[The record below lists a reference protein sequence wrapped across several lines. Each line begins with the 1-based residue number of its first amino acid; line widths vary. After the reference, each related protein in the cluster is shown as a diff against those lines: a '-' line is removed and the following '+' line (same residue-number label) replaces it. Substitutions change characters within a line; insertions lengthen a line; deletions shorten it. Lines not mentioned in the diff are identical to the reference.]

1 MPVLYN
7 ATVKSL
13 VSVVNQNLETEIEF
27 ILLDADYS
35 ISKDQQSSN
44 IHLWGKSEH
53 KRVEVIVTGFY
64 PYFYV
69 EGTENII
76 QKLIRENG
84 EFLQSWVIRTELSH
98 KQTYFGAEK
107 KTLTKII
114 GRRPYQVPKIRTV
127 FERKGIKVF
136 EADIPFVK
144 RFLIDQKLKAL
155 QTIIIKGTILN
166 ETSEEIVIEGRYQNI
181 QTSSTQVGDYQPLFL
196 AFDIEVDEHGE
207 TFQELFYSKIR
218 RVTAISYAWGKTVVD
233 KPNAEALILTA
244 DTDDAEKKLLQDF
257 IDQIRKIAPDVLV
270 SFNGTYF
277 DIPYLKKRMARYGL
291 SLGSLALFERRQ
303 DDIIRTNV
311 PVDGYRLKGRAV
323 VDLIPKA
330 RYSHPL
336 SGQKNLDTIANL
348 LLGESKVKSNK
359 SLGELWRNSIKGSRF
374 DADQFYQ
381 YSITDSILTFRLV
394 AELGVITAVELCKLA
409 GYLLPEGLLSTS
421 RNIGEFELMRILH
434 ERDILVPSKPTKSEI
449 SKRNSLKEKYPHL
462 GGWVIDPEVDE
473 ALFVAIFD
481 FRSLYPNIVRTHNI
495 SGETLIPRS
504 GAKKPEDRFLTNP
517 RGAFADLMDRILEQR
532 YKSIKMLNS
541 LKQES
546 SYPEKQK
553 NVSLLEK
560 QQNSLKLMANSLC
573 GAANYPRGRFY
584 HHLLSNS
591 ITGIAR
597 ELLGERLQ
605 EWTTQFS
612 KTHVYDVEV
621 RYGDTDSIFC
631 EFISSNLKPADF
643 LTSTPQDKRNKS
655 IKVLENYIHEYREY
669 LSLKL
674 PNLLELKL
682 EDIAFRIILKKGR
695 KKAYAYLSLLTQ
707 DVIIRGF
714 EAVRSDWSPLAKKT
728 QRKLL
733 EILLMDFSEHR
744 LRNAREFVIR
754 TCRFI
759 LKSPITDLVSELS
772 IRGPVKR
779 APTEYKT
786 RTPAIGAFLNY
797 CKAQSL
803 DPEVEWKQ
811 WDGFPYIIAKSALNQ
826 PQFKRAYHPDI
837 FRSGKKDIDRFHYIK
852 EILGASNR
860 FGISIN
866 ENEAL
871 HGRFIIPLTEFFPQ
885 SE

>member
-1 MPVLYN
+1 
-7 ATVKSL
+7 
-13 VSVVNQNLETEIEF
+13 VSVVNQNPEIEMEF

-35 ISKDQQSSN
+35 ISNDQRESN
-44 IHLWGKSEH
+44 IHLWGRIEQ
-53 KRVEVIVTGFY
+53 KRVEVVVTGFF

-69 EGTENII
+69 EASEDTV
-76 QKLIRENG
+76 QKVIRHNG
-84 EFLQSWVIRTELSH
+84 KFLHSWVIRTELCH

-107 KTLTKII
+107 KVLTKIV
-114 GRRPYQVPKIRTV
+114 GHRPYQVPKIRSI
-127 FERKGIKVF
+127 FEREGIKVF

-144 RFLIDQKLKAL
+144 RFLIDRKLKAL
-155 QTIIIKGTILN
+155 QTIKVRGTTRN
-166 ETSEEIVIEGRYQNI
+166 KTSEEMVINVAYQNV
-181 QTSSTQVGDYQPLFL
+181 QVSHSQIADFQPSFL

-207 TFQELFYSKIR
+207 TFQELYFHKKR
-218 RVTAISYAWGKTVVD
+218 RITAISYAWGKAGVD
-233 KPNAEALILTA
+233 KPNANALILTA
-244 DTDDAEKKLLQDF
+244 DTDGAEKSLLQDF
-257 IDQIRKIAPDVLV
+257 IINIRKIAPDVLV

-277 DIPYLKKRMARYGL
+277 DIPYLKERMTRYSL
-291 SLGSLALFERRQ
+291 SLGSLALFEKRQ
-303 DDIIRTNV
+303 TDIIRTNV
-311 PVDGYRLKGRAV
+311 PIDGYRLKGRAV
-323 VDLIPKA
+323 VDLMPKT
-330 RYSHPL
+330 RYIHPL
-336 SGQKNLDTIANL
+336 SGQKNLDTIVNL
-348 LLGESKVKSNK
+348 LLGESKVKSDK
-359 SLGELWRNSIKGSRF
+359 SLGELWRNSIKGSRS
-374 DADQFYQ
+374 DGDQFYQ

-394 AELGVITAVELCKLA
+394 AELGLITAVELCKLA

-434 ERDILVPSKPTKSEI
+434 DRNILIPSKPTKSEI
-449 SKRNSLKEKYPHL
+449 TKRNSLKEQYPHL

-504 GAKKPEDRFLTNP
+504 ESKAPEDRFLTLP
-517 RGAFADLMDRILEQR
+517 RGAFADLMDRILAER
-532 YKSIKMLNS
+532 YNSLKMLNS
-541 LKQES
+541 LKERNIS
-546 SYPEKQK
+546 SDTQM
-553 NVSLLEK
+553 NIHLLEK
-560 QQNSLKLMANSLC
+560 QQRSLKLMANSLC

-605 EWTTQFS
+605 KWTIDFS
-612 KTHVYDVEV
+612 KTRDYNVEV

-631 EFISSNLKPADF
+631 EFISSALSPSEF
-643 LTSTPQDKRNKS
+643 LPSLPKEKRDRS
-655 IKVLENYIHEYREY
+655 IKLLEDYIHEYQQY
-669 LSLKL
+669 LSMKL
-674 PNLLELKL
+674 PDLLELKL
-682 EDIAFRIILKKGR
+682 EDIALRIILKKGR

-733 EILLMDFSEHR
+733 EILLMDFSDNR
-744 LRNAREFVIR
+744 LQNARKFVIQ

-759 LKSPITDLVSELS
+759 LKTPLNDLLPELS

-779 APTEYKT
+779 APTKYKT

-797 CKAQSL
+797 CKTQEL

-811 WDGFPYIIAKSALNQ
+811 WDGFPYIIAKSALKQ
-826 PQFKRAYHPDI
+826 PQFKRAYHPDV
-837 FRSGKKDIDRFHYIK
+837 FRNGIKEIDRFHYIK

-860 FGISIN
+860 FEISIN

-871 HGRFIIPLTEFFPQ
+871 QGRFIIPLTEFFN
-885 SE
+885 

>member
-1 MPVLYN
+1 MN
-7 ATVKSL
+7 
-13 VSVVNQNLETEIEF
+13 EIEIEF

-35 ISKDQQSSN
+35 ISNDQRSSN
-44 IHLWGKSEH
+44 IHLWGKTGH
-53 KRVEVIVTGFY
+53 KRVEVVVTGFF
-64 PYFYV
+64 PYFYA
-69 EGTENII
+69 EGPEDTV
-76 QKLIRENG
+76 QKLIRKNG
-84 EFLQSWVIRTELSH
+84 EFLRSWVIRTELCH
-98 KQTYFGAEK
+98 KQTYFGAKK
-107 KTLTKII
+107 KTLTKIV
-114 GRRPYQVPKIRTV
+114 GRRPYQVPKVRSI
-127 FERKGIKVF
+127 FERNGLQVF
-136 EADIPFVK
+136 EADIPFTK

-155 QTIIIKGTILN
+155 QPLTVKGLKII
-166 ETSEEIVIEGRYQNI
+166 ESSEELVLKVDYQNI
-181 QTSSTQVGDYQPLFL
+181 HVSDSQITDYQPVFL

-207 TFQELFYSKIR
+207 TFQELYFNKIR
-218 RVTAISYAWGKTVVD
+218 RITAISYAWGKAGVD
-233 KPNAEALILTA
+233 KPEANALLLTA
-244 DTDDAEKKLLQDF
+244 DSDTAEKRLLTDF
-257 IDQIRKIAPDVLV
+257 IINIRRIAPDVLV

-277 DIPYLKKRMARYGL
+277 DIPYLKARVGRYGL
-291 SLGSLALFERRQ
+291 SLGSLALFEKRQ
-303 DDIIRTNV
+303 GDIIRTNV

-330 RYSHPL
+330 RYIHPL
-336 SGQKNLDTIANL
+336 SGQKNLDTIASM
-348 LLGESKVKSNK
+348 LLGETKVKSDK
-359 SLGELWRNSIKGSRF
+359 SLGELWRNSIKGSRK
-374 DADQFYQ
+374 DGDLFYQ

-394 AELGVITAVELCKLA
+394 AELGVNTSVELCKLA

-504 GAKKPEDRFLTNP
+504 ESKDPEDRFLTKP
-517 RGAFADLMDRILEQR
+517 RGAFADLMDRILEKR
-532 YKSIKMLNS
+532 YQAIKQLNS
-541 LKQES
+541 LKRES
-546 SYPEKQK
+546 SLSEKQG
-553 NVSLLEK
+553 NIHLLEK

-605 EWTTQFS
+605 NWTKQFS
-612 KTHVYDVEV
+612 QTHNYTVEV

-631 EFISSNLKPADF
+631 EFISSTLNPSDF
-643 LTSTPQDKRNKS
+643 LISVPYEKRNKS
-655 IKVLENYIHEYREY
+655 IELLENYIHEYRQY
-669 LSLKL
+669 LSMKL
-674 PNLLELKL
+674 PDLLELKL

-733 EILLMDFSEHR
+733 EILLMDFSDNR
-744 LRNAREFVIR
+744 LQNARKFVIQ

-759 LKSPITDLVSELS
+759 LKSPTNDLFSELS

-797 CKAQSL
+797 CKAKNL

-826 PQFKRAYHPDI
+826 PQFKRAYHPDV
-837 FRSGKKDIDRFHYIK
+837 FRTSKRKIDRFHYIK

-860 FGISIN
+860 FGISLN

-885 SE
+885 NE